1 MSADLTYTAG
11 FSISR
16 NFATFPSFWH
26 SELKSSKAF
35 GINLGGSRERF
46 KSEYQGHRLTVIL
59 PQAADSQGEVEN
71 QY

>member
-35 GINLGGSRERF
+35 GINLGRAEIDIDISHHRGGVGVTLYLRPQIVRE
-46 KSEYQGHRLTVIL
+46 K
-59 PQAADSQGEVEN
+59 
-71 QY
+71 